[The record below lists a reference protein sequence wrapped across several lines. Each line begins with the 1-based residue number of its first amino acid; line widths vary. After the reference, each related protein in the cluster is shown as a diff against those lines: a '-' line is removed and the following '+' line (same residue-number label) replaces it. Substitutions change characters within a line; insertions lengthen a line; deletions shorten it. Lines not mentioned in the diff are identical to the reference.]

1 MASAKLTCPECKTV
15 LRPNKPVAPGKKVKC
30 PKCETV
36 FSAPPAEIE
45 EVEEVEEVR
54 PRKSATSKAA
64 PAKPAKK
71 EEKPAAKM
79 DDEDDDGAAT
89 YGYIK
94 EPEPT
99 EEEKKQQKKEKIRYG
114 PDTSV
119 KDPRGPAT
127 VKLAGPTGKLQLA
140 GSIGALG
147 WLMLTLLIIFPAVFP
162 IAEKDKEKLKNVE
175 EKKAPLI
182 PGEKPPPPKA
192 KQPPFWTVYG
202 FDFDKYIIQLPW
214 YTFMAAMIPFLAL
227 ACYCALIVSGGIK
240 AQNLESRTWGIV
252 GSVMAMIP
260 LTSLGLSLLITIVI
274 HWLVFQILE
283 DEEFG
288 MYISIVVNV
297 LLWLVAAGIGGWTL
311 KTLMDEEVQEGF
323 TYEPE

>member
-1 MASAKLTCPECKTV
+1 LTCPECRTV

-36 FSAPPAEIE
+36 FAAPYDEVE

-54 PRKSATSKAA
+54 PVKASAKKAA
-64 PAKPAKK
+64 STKPAKKK
-71 EEKPAAKM
+71 EEKPAPNTGE
-79 DDEDDDGAAT
+79 DDEESLGT

-94 EPEPT
+94 EAEDT
-99 EEEKKQQKKEKIRYG
+99 VAEKKNKKVRHG

-147 WLMLTLLIIFPAVFP
+147 WLLLGLLITFPAVFP
-162 IAEKDKEKLKNVE
+162 IAEKDKENLKTVA
-175 EKKAPLI
+175 EKGLGDSFEKAK
-182 PGEKPPPPKA
+182 EKTGPKA
-192 KQPPFWTVYG
+192 PPFWTVYG
-202 FDFDKYIIQLPW
+202 FDFDKNIIALPW
-214 YTFMAAMIPFLAL
+214 YTFMAAMIPFLLL

-252 GSVMAMIP
+252 AGSMALLP
-260 LTSLGLSLLITIVI
+260 LISLGLSTVLTLVI

-283 DEEFG
+283 DVDFG
-288 MYISIVVNV
+288 MYISIGVNA
-297 LLWLVAAGIGGWTL
+297 LCWLACAGIGGWNI

-323 TYEPE
+323 TYVPE

>member
-1 MASAKLTCPECKTV
+1 MASTKLTCPECSAV

-36 FSAPPAEIE
+36 FAAPSDEIE

-54 PRKSATSKAA
+54 PVKASAKKAA
-64 PAKPAKK
+64 STKPAKKK
-71 EEKPAAKM
+71 EEKPAAKQD
-79 DDEDDDGAAT
+79 DDEEDAGAT
-89 YGYIK
+89 YGYVK
-94 EPEPT
+94 EAEDT
-99 EEEKKQQKKEKIRYG
+99 AAEKKSKKIRHG

-147 WLMLTLLIIFPAVFP
+147 WLMLGLLITFPAVFP
-162 IAEKDKEKLKNVE
+162 IAEKDKENLKTVA
-175 EKKAPLI
+175 EKGL
-182 PGEKPPPPKA
+182 GESFEKGKEKSGPKA
-192 KQPPFWTVYG
+192 PPFWTVYG
-202 FDFDKYIIQLPW
+202 FDFDKNIISLPW
-214 YTFMAAMIPFLAL
+214 YTFMAAMIPFLLL

-240 AQNLESRTWGIV
+240 AQNLESRTWGLV
-252 GSVMAMIP
+252 ASSMALLP
-260 LTSLGLSLLITIVI
+260 LISLGLSIVLTLVI

-283 DEEFG
+283 DVDFS
-288 MYISIVVNV
+288 MYISIGVNV
-297 LLWLVAAGIGGWTL
+297 LCWLACVGIGGWNI

-323 TYEPE
+323 TYVPE

>member
-1 MASAKLTCPECKTV
+1 MASTKLTCPECEAV

-36 FSAPPAEIE
+36 FSAPAA

-54 PRKSATSKAA
+54 PRKSASAKAA
-64 PAKPAKK
+64 PAKASKKK
-71 EEKPAAKM
+71 EEPPAPKKS
-79 DDEDDDGAAT
+79 DDDDGEGEGI
-89 YGYIK
+89 YGYVK
-94 EPEPT
+94 EADDT
-99 EEEKKQQKKEKIRYG
+99 EAEKKTKKVRYG

-147 WLMLTLLIIFPAVFP
+147 WLAITLLIIFPAVFP
-162 IAEKDKEKLKNVE
+162 IAEKDKEKLKNVAE
-175 EKKAPLI
+175 APA
-182 PGEKPPPPKA
+182 PGEKAKPKVNA
-192 KQPPFWTVYG
+192 PPFWVVYG
-202 FDFDKYIIQLPW
+202 VDIDKYIIQLPW
-214 YTFMAAMIPFLAL
+214 YTFMAALLPFLAL
-227 ACYCALIVSGGIK
+227 ACYSAVIVSGGIK

-252 GSVMAMIP
+252 ASVMAMLP
-260 LTSLGLSLLITIVI
+260 LNTIGLTLLCTLVI
-274 HWLVFQILE
+274 HWFIFLLLDDIDLGLYF
-283 DEEFG
+283 
-288 MYISIVVNV
+288 SIGVNV
-297 LLWLVAAGIGGWTL
+297 LIWLISAGIGGWNL